1 VKAIMR
7 RLRRVEERL
16 VPQANEQ
23 YRRSVELA
31 EMIRERRRR
40 RLEAAGLPFHESPPL
55 VQSDYYGPVLSI
67 AETLRAVRDQRLRL
81 AAPEETR
88 Q

>member
-1 VKAIMR
+1 LKAIVR
-7 RLRRVEERL
+7 RLRRVEEIL
-16 VPQANEQ
+16 VPRASEQ
-23 YRRSVELA
+23 YRRSVALA

-55 VQSDYYGPVLSI
+55 VQSDYNGTTLGI

-81 AAPEETR
+81 AAPDETW